1 MGARKIDKY
10 ITGCNQSG
18 KIIAFV
24 DAACIFLTLRRNCVD
39 QSLPHAARAAND
51 TYFHNR
57 HPDFVSGSYYIKEP
71 KQVVLCSTLAAA
83 GR

>member
-1 MGARKIDKY
+1 MRGRKIDQH
-10 ITGCNQSG
+10 ITGCNQRG

-24 DAACIFLTLRRNCVD
+24 DAACIFLTICCNCVD
-39 QSLPHAARAAND
+39 QGLTHAARAAND

-71 KQVVLCSTLAAA
+71 KQVVLCSPLAAA
-83 GR
+83 DR